1 MSKRGALTLLR
12 LFLYLSF
19 LLEEEIIM
27 AKKIVSDLDLKG
39 KVVLERADFNVP
51 LKDGQITNDNRIVQ
65 ALPTIKYILEQG
77 GKLVLFSHL
86 GKVKQESDK
95 EGLTLK
101 PVADAL
107 SEKLGKEVTFV
118 PETRGEKLESAIKN
132 LNEGDVLLV
141 ENTRFEDLDGKK
153 ESKNDPELGK
163 YWASLG
169 DVFVNDAFG
178 TAHREHASNVGIS
191 THLETAA
198 GYLMEKEI
206 KFIGGVVND
215 PQKPVVAILGGAKV
229 SDKIGVIKN
238 LVNIADKI
246 LIGGGMAYTFLKAQG
261 KEIGLSLLEEDKIDF
276 AKELLES
283 NGDQIVLPVDA
294 KVAKEF
300 SNDAKITEVSIDD
313 IPADQEAMD
322 VGPKTVEL
330 FSKELED
337 AHTVVWNGPMG
348 VFEFSN
354 FAQGTIGVCKAIA
367 NLKDA
372 TTIIGGGDSAA
383 AAISLGFEDDFTHI
397 STGGG
402 ASLEYLE
409 GIELPGIKAIND
421 K

>member
-1 MSKRGALTLLR
+1 
-12 LFLYLSF
+12 
-19 LLEEEIIM
+19 M

-39 KVVLERADFNVP
+39 KTVLIRADFNVP
-51 LKDGQITNDNRIVQ
+51 LKDGEITNDNRIVQ
-65 ALPTIKYILEQG
+65 ALPTIQYIIEQG
-77 GKLVLFSHL
+77 GKIVLFSHL
-86 GKVKQESDK
+86 GKVKEESDK
-95 EGLTLK
+95 AKLTLRQ
-101 PVADAL
+101 VAEDL
-107 SEKLGKEVTFV
+107 SKKLDKEVVFV
-118 PETRGEKLESAIKN
+118 PETRGEKLEAAIKD
-132 LNEGDVLLV
+132 LKEGDVLLV
-141 ENTRFEDLDGKK
+141 ENTRYEDLDGKK

-198 GYLMEKEI
+198 GFLMDKEI

-215 PQKPVVAILGGAKV
+215 PHKPVVAILGGAKV
-229 SDKIGVIKN
+229 SDKINVIKN

-246 LIGGGMAYTFLKAQG
+246 IIGGGMAYTFLKAQG
-261 KEIGLSLLEEDKIDF
+261 KEIGISLLEEDKIDF
-276 AKELLES
+276 AKDLLEKH
-283 NGDQIVLPVDA
+283 GDKIVLPVDT

-300 SNDAKITEVSIDD
+300 SNDAKITVVPSDS
-313 IPADQEAMD
+313 IPADQEGMD
-322 VGPKTVEL
+322 IGPNTVKL
-330 FSKELED
+330 FADELEG

-372 TTIIGGGDSAA
+372 ITIIGGGDSAA
-383 AAISLGFEDDFTHI
+383 AAISLGFENDFTHI

-409 GIELPGIKAIND
+409 GKELPGIKAINN

>member
-1 MSKRGALTLLR
+1 
-12 LFLYLSF
+12 
-19 LLEEEIIM
+19 M

-39 KVVLERADFNVP
+39 KTVLERADFNVP
-51 LKDGQITNDNRIVQ
+51 LKDGKITNDNRIVQ
-65 ALPTIKYILEQG
+65 ALPTIKYIIEQG

-95 EGLTLK
+95 AGLTLK
-101 PVADAL
+101 PVAEAL
-107 SEKLGKEVTFV
+107 SEKLGQEVIFV

-132 LNEGDVLLV
+132 LKEGDVLLV

-215 PQKPVVAILGGAKV
+215 PHKPVVAILGGAKV

-238 LVNIADKI
+238 LVNITDKI
-246 LIGGGMAYTFLKAQG
+246 LIGGGMAYTFIKAQG
-261 KEIGLSLLEEDKIDF
+261 HEIGKSLLEEDKIDF
-276 AKELLES
+276 AKELLAS
-283 NGDQIVLPVDA
+283 NGDQIILPVDA
-294 KVAKEF
+294 KVAAEF
-300 SNDAKITEVSIDD
+300 SNDAAITEVAIDQ
-313 IPADQEAMD
+313 IPADQEALD

-330 FSKELED
+330 FNKELQG

-354 FAQGTIGVCKAIA
+354 FAQGTIGVCKSIAALDDAI
-367 NLKDA
+367 
-372 TTIIGGGDSAA
+372 TIIGGGDSAA
-383 AAISLGFEDDFTHI
+383 AAISLGFADDFTHI

-409 GIELPGIKAIND
+409 GKELPGIKAINN

>member
-1 MSKRGALTLLR
+1 
-12 LFLYLSF
+12 
-19 LLEEEIIM
+19 M

-51 LKDGQITNDNRIVQ
+51 LKDGEITNDNRIVQ
-65 ALPTIKYILEQG
+65 ALPTIKYIIEQG

-86 GKVKQESDK
+86 GKVKEESDK
-95 EGLTLK
+95 EGLSLK
-101 PVADAL
+101 PVADDL
-107 SEKLGKEVTFV
+107 SKKLGKEVTFV
-118 PETRGEKLESAIKN
+118 PETRGEKLETAIKN

-141 ENTRFEDLDGKK
+141 ENTRFEDIDGKK

-215 PQKPVVAILGGAKV
+215 PHKPVVAILGGAKV
-229 SDKIGVIKN
+229 SDKINVIKN

-246 LIGGGMAYTFLKAQG
+246 LIGGGMAYTFMKAQG

-276 AKELLES
+276 AKDLLEN
-283 NGDQIVLPVDA
+283 NGDQIVLPVDC

-322 VGPKTVEL
+322 IGPKTVEL
-330 FSKELED
+330 FNKELQG

-354 FAQGTIGVCKAIA
+354 FAKGTIGVCESIA

-409 GIELPGIKAIND
+409 GKELPGIKAIND

>member
-1 MSKRGALTLLR
+1 MK
-12 LFLYLSF
+12 
-19 LLEEEIIM
+19 M
-27 AKKIVSDLDLKG
+27 AKKIVSDLELKD
-39 KVVLERADFNVP
+39 KTVLVRADFNVP
-51 LKDGQITNDNRIVQ
+51 LKDGEITNDNRIVQ
-65 ALPTIKYILEQG
+65 ALPTIKYIIEQG
-77 GKLVLFSHL
+77 GKVVLFSHL
-86 GKVKQESDK
+86 GKVKEESDK
-95 EGLTLK
+95 ESLTLK
-101 PVADAL
+101 PVADDL
-107 SEKLGKEVTFV
+107 SKKLDKDVVFV
-118 PETRGEKLESAIKN
+118 PETRGEKLESAIKD
-132 LNEGDVLLV
+132 LKAGDVLLV
-141 ENTRFEDLDGKK
+141 QNTRFEDLDGKK

-198 GYLMEKEI
+198 GFLMEKEI

-215 PQKPVVAILGGAKV
+215 PHKPVVAILGGAKV

-238 LVNIADKI
+238 LLNIADKI

-300 SNDAKITEVSIDD
+300 SNDAEITEVSIDD
-313 IPADQEAMD
+313 IPKDQEAMD

-330 FSKELED
+330 FNKELQG

-354 FAQGTIGVCKAIA
+354 FAQGTIGVCESIA

-372 TTIIGGGDSAA
+372 VTIIGGGDSAA
-383 AAISLGFEDDFTHI
+383 AAISLGFEDNFTHI

-409 GIELPGIKAIND
+409 GKELPGIKAINN

>member
-1 MSKRGALTLLR
+1 
-12 LFLYLSF
+12 
-19 LLEEEIIM
+19 M

-39 KVVLERADFNVP
+39 KTVLVRADFNVP
-51 LKDGQITNDNRIVQ
+51 LKDGEITNDNRIVQ
-65 ALPTIKYILEQG
+65 ALPTIQYIIEQG
-77 GKLVLFSHL
+77 GKIVLFSHL
-86 GKVKQESDK
+86 GKVKEESDK
-95 EGLTLK
+95 AKLTLRL
-101 PVADAL
+101 VAEDL
-107 SEKLGKEVTFV
+107 SKKLDKEVVFV
-118 PETRGEKLESAIKN
+118 PETRGEKLEAAIKD
-132 LNEGDVLLV
+132 LKEGDVLLV
-141 ENTRFEDLDGKK
+141 ENTRYEDLDGKK

-198 GYLMEKEI
+198 GFLMDKEI

-215 PQKPVVAILGGAKV
+215 PHKPVVAILGGAKV
-229 SDKIGVIKN
+229 SDKINVIKN

-246 LIGGGMAYTFLKAQG
+246 IIGGGMAYTFLKAQG
-261 KEIGLSLLEEDKIDF
+261 KEIGISLLEEDKIDF
-276 AKELLES
+276 AKDLLEKH
-283 NGDQIVLPVDA
+283 GDKIVLPVDT

-300 SNDAKITEVSIDD
+300 SNDAKITVVPSDS
-313 IPADQEAMD
+313 IPADQEGMD
-322 VGPKTVEL
+322 IGPNTVKL
-330 FSKELED
+330 FADELEG

-372 TTIIGGGDSAA
+372 ITIIGGGDSAA
-383 AAISLGFEDDFTHI
+383 AAISLGFENDFTHI

-409 GIELPGIKAIND
+409 GKELPGIKAINN